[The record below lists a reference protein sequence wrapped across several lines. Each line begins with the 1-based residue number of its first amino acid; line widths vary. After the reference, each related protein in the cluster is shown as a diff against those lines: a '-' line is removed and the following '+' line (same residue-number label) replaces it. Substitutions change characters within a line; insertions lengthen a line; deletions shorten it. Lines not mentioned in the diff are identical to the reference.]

1 MDLIKP
7 VQSISSN
14 LLDVKN
20 PIELLNG
27 HETKEPDD
35 IVKIEYDVNK
45 YMIHKIV
52 DGVIELKK
60 IKWGESMN
68 IPENVKK
75 YASYNMHLES
85 DMLLEIIKKRRL
97 NMAYRMTDEEKW
109 IVQNKESFV
118 KYFNNKKGDS
128 KWEN

>member
-60 IKWGESMN
+60 IK
-68 IPENVKK
+68 
-75 YASYNMHLES
+75 
-85 DMLLEIIKKRRL
+85 
-97 NMAYRMTDEEKW
+97 
-109 IVQNKESFV
+109 
-118 KYFNNKKGDS
+118 
-128 KWEN
+128 